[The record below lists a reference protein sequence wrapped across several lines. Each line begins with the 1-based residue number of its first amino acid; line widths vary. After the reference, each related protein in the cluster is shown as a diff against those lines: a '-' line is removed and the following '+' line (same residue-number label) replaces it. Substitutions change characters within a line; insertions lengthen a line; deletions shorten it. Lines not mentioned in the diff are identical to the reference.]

1 MLARRPGRL
10 STDLPMLS
18 VTPDLIVTVV
28 LSTGK
33 EQQRKLHHPF
43 IYALYE

>member
-1 MLARRPGRL
+1 MLARRPGRHPQIYEC
-10 STDLPMLS
+10 D
-18 VTPDLIVTVV
+18 VTTELIFTVV

-43 IYALYE
+43 IYAL